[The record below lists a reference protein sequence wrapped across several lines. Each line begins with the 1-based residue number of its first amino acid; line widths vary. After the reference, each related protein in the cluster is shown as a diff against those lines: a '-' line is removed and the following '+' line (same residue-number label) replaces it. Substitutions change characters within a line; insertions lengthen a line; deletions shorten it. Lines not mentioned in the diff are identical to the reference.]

1 MAQAR
6 SVPLGSVTIRSADVP
21 RALRCAVP
29 TARPGDIAVTLLRP
43 TRPRWSLA
51 GAAAGAARPA
61 AGVAAAGP
69 PGRPALLAAPP
80 GLQPAAPVRRREGWR
95 GDGGGALA
103 CAAYAR
109 GGSRPRG
116 RTAWRRAVRRPDW
129 SSCGRYGRTTPRSRP
144 R

>member
-1 MAQAR
+1 MARAR

-51 GAAAGAARPA
+51 GAAAGAARRA
-61 AGVAAAGP
+61 ALL
-69 PGRPALLAAPP
+69 ALLAAPP
-80 GLQPAAPVRRREGWR
+80 GLQPAAPVRRRECWR

-103 CAAYAR
+103 CAAYA
-109 GGSRPRG
+109 
-116 RTAWRRAVRRPDW
+116 
-129 SSCGRYGRTTPRSRP
+129 
-144 R
+144 